1 MSAGAE
7 IRQAIRGLRQ
17 TPVVS
22 GAAVLCLALGLGAT
36 TAIYSAVYT
45 ALLEPLPFDRPDQLV
60 TVYRTTPNFDTG
72 PFSPAN
78 YLDLRSETTSLSSL
92 IAIGRATWLLQGP
105 DETMRVSVL
114 RASGNV
120 FAAIGTRPV
129 RGRLFSDADDA
140 EGATPVVVLAESF
153 WRARFGADPAFIGST
168 VRLDGEVF
176 EVIGVAP
183 ESFRI
188 PHGNQALGADVWVPM
203 RFSANEAATRGSNYL
218 LVMGRLRDNASVA
231 AADAELKQIM
241 DRIVEVN
248 PDLVG
253 EQLRVVPMHA
263 ESVHAVR
270 EPLLMLL
277 GAVGFVLLIASANVA
292 SLLLARG
299 VGRRREIA
307 VRAALGARRWDVLR
321 PALLEAAVL
330 TAAGAVAGLALAWA
344 GVRLIRALL
353 PAQLPQLADLGVDWA
368 VLAFSFAIAATVALV
383 SGVVP
388 AWQAARS
395 DPQDAL
401 ASSQRS
407 GTSRTQHALL
417 RTIVAV
423 EVALSLVLLLGA
435 GLLLRGFERLVS
447 RDPGFEPASL
457 LAFTVSVPPDSYA
470 DRSTADAF
478 LIPAL
483 DAVRAVPGV
492 VDAGATMLIPYD
504 NWGWNFNIL
513 YEGRPAEPRTQQ
525 PLTETRTVTPGYF
538 TTLERR
544 LLRGR
549 LLDDRD
555 RDGAPYAV
563 VVNQALADR
572 DFPGEDPI
580 GKRFHLSDTVFA
592 TIVGVVSNIRNVGP
606 DREAHP
612 GVYYRYGQSQRGS
625 TSFPILARVRGDPAQ
640 YATAVSRAVHSV
652 DPNAAVS
659 RMQRMTDVIAASMG
673 RPRFYLSLLG
683 SFAAVALLLSLAGL
697 YGVMSYVV
705 AQRTREIGIRTALGS
720 TPRRTLGLVMR
731 QGMLLVGAGIALGLC
746 GGFALTRLLGTALYG
761 VSPLDAL
768 TWFSVALLLVVA
780 AAVAILFPARC
791 AATVDPI
798 VAMRVD

>member
-241 DRIVEVN
+241 DRIIDAN
-248 PDLVG
+248 PD
-253 EQLRVVPMHA
+253 
-263 ESVHAVR
+263 
-270 EPLLMLL
+270 
-277 GAVGFVLLIASANVA
+277 
-292 SLLLARG
+292 
-299 VGRRREIA
+299 
-307 VRAALGARRWDVLR
+307 
-321 PALLEAAVL
+321 
-330 TAAGAVAGLALAWA
+330 
-344 GVRLIRALL
+344 
-353 PAQLPQLADLGVDWA
+353 
-368 VLAFSFAIAATVALV
+368 
-383 SGVVP
+383 
-388 AWQAARS
+388 
-395 DPQDAL
+395 
-401 ASSQRS
+401 
-407 GTSRTQHALL
+407 
-417 RTIVAV
+417 
-423 EVALSLVLLLGA
+423 
-435 GLLLRGFERLVS
+435 
-447 RDPGFEPASL
+447 
-457 LAFTVSVPPDSYA
+457 
-470 DRSTADAF
+470 
-478 LIPAL
+478 
-483 DAVRAVPGV
+483 
-492 VDAGATMLIPYD
+492 
-504 NWGWNFNIL
+504 
-513 YEGRPAEPRTQQ
+513 
-525 PLTETRTVTPGYF
+525 
-538 TTLERR
+538 LERR

-555 RDGAPYAV
+555 RDGAPFAV
-563 VVNQALADR
+563 VVNQALVDR

-592 TIVGVVSNIRNVGP
+592 TIVGIVSNIRNVGP

-612 GVYYRYGQSQRGS
+612 GVYYGYGQSQRGS
-625 TSFPILARVRGDPAQ
+625 TSFPILARVQGEPTR
-640 YATAVSRAVHSV
+640 YATAVTRAVHSV

-659 RMQRMTDVIAASMG
+659 RIQPMTGIIAASMG

-720 TPRRTLGLVMR
+720 TPRRTLGLVLR
-731 QGMLLVGAGIALGLC
+731 QGMLLVGAGLLLGLA
-746 GGFALTRLLGTALYG
+746 GGFGLTRLLGASLYG

-768 TWFSVALLLVVA
+768 TWLTVALLLA
-780 AAVAILFPARC
+780 AAAALAILFPARR
-791 AATVDPI
+791 AATVDPL